1 MENFYVLYGLNKGL
15 IKIELEKLLKKFKN
29 CDLIKYDMSTTEIEN
44 IIEDARTVSLFGQK
58 KVIIL
63 EDSFFLGT
71 NKNIDNLKLLE
82 DYIEHYNPDS
92 YLIFICNL
100 EKIDTRKKINKLLS
114 KHKVMELNT
123 LNETDLSHFVQE
135 YLKKDGYK
143 IEDIPFF
150 LKRVGTNLSNIQNE
164 LDKLEMLTIEKK
176 VITNDDVNKVTTKV
190 VEEEIFTLTDA
201 IILKDTKKA
210 LHLLDEFLNL
220 NYDEI
225 QIIMLLFSQ
234 FHFLFQVKRLLNKN
248 KTAEEIAKILEV
260 NPYRV
265 KYTIKKLY
273 TYTEDEILGYIKRLA
288 KMDHDIKLGLIQ
300 KNLALRLFILY
311 KDNT

>member
-114 KHKVMELNT
+114 KHKIMELNT

-201 IILKDTKKA
+201 IILKDTKTA

-225 QIIMLLFSQ
+225 QIIMLLSSQ

>member
-29 CDLIKYDMSTTEIEN
+29 CDLIKYDMSTTEIES

-100 EKIDTRKKINKLLS
+100 EKLDTRKKINKLLS

-123 LNETDLSHFVQE
+123 LNETDLSRFVQE

-164 LDKLEMLTIEKK
+164 LDKLEMLTIEEK
-176 VITNDDVNKVTTKV
+176 VITNDDINKVTTKV
-190 VEEEIFTLTDA
+190 VEEEIFSLTDA
-201 IILKDTKKA
+201 IILKDTKTA

-225 QIIMLLFSQ
+225 QIIMLLSSQ

-265 KYTIKKLY
+265 KYTTKKLY
-273 TYTEDEILGYIKRLA
+273 TYTEEEILDYIKRLA

>member
-15 IKIELEKLLKKFKN
+15 IKTELEKLLKKFKN

-150 LKRVGTNLSNIQNE
+150 LKRAGTNLSNIQNE

-234 FHFLFQVKRLLNKN
+234 FHFLFQIKRLLNKN

>member
-150 LKRVGTNLSNIQNE
+150 LKRAGTNLSNIQNE

-210 LHLLDEFLNL
+210 LHLLDEFLKL

>member
-1 MENFYVLYGLNKGL
+1 
-15 IKIELEKLLKKFKN
+15 
-29 CDLIKYDMSTTEIEN
+29 MSTTEIEN

-150 LKRVGTNLSNIQNE
+150 LKRAGTNLSNIQNE

>member
-15 IKIELEKLLKKFKN
+15 IKTELEKLLKKFKN

-150 LKRVGTNLSNIQNE
+150 LKRAGTNLSNIQNE

>member
-15 IKIELEKLLKKFKN
+15 IKTELEKLLKKFKN

-150 LKRVGTNLSNIQNE
+150 LKRAGTNLSNIQNE

-210 LHLLDEFLNL
+210 LHLLDEFLKL

>member
-150 LKRVGTNLSNIQNE
+150 LKR
-164 LDKLEMLTIEKK
+164 
-176 VITNDDVNKVTTKV
+176 
-190 VEEEIFTLTDA
+190 A
-201 IILKDTKKA
+201 
-210 LHLLDEFLNL
+210 
-220 NYDEI
+220 
-225 QIIMLLFSQ
+225 
-234 FHFLFQVKRLLNKN
+234 
-248 KTAEEIAKILEV
+248 
-260 NPYRV
+260 
-265 KYTIKKLY
+265 
-273 TYTEDEILGYIKRLA
+273 GY
-288 KMDHDIKLGLIQ
+288 
-300 KNLALRLFILY
+300 
-311 KDNT
+311 

>member
-29 CDLIKYDMSTTEIEN
+29 CDLIKYDMSTTEIES

-100 EKIDTRKKINKLLS
+100 EKLDTRKKINKLLS

-123 LNETDLSHFVQE
+123 LNETDLSRFVQE

-176 VITNDDVNKVTTKV
+176 VITNDDINKVTTKV
-190 VEEEIFTLTDA
+190 VEEEIFSLTDA
-201 IILKDTKKA
+201 IILKDTKTA

-225 QIIMLLFSQ
+225 QIIMLLSSQ

-248 KTAEEIAKILEV
+248 KTTEEIAKILEV

-265 KYTIKKLY
+265 KYTTKKLY

>member
-1 MENFYVLYGLNKGL
+1 
-15 IKIELEKLLKKFKN
+15 
-29 CDLIKYDMSTTEIEN
+29 
-44 IIEDARTVSLFGQK
+44 
-58 KVIIL
+58 
-63 EDSFFLGT
+63 
-71 NKNIDNLKLLE
+71 
-82 DYIEHYNPDS
+82 
-92 YLIFICNL
+92 
-100 EKIDTRKKINKLLS
+100 
-114 KHKVMELNT
+114 
-123 LNETDLSHFVQE
+123 
-135 YLKKDGYK
+135 
-143 IEDIPFF
+143 
-150 LKRVGTNLSNIQNE
+150 
-164 LDKLEMLTIEKK
+164 MLTIEKK

>member
-150 LKRVGTNLSNIQNE
+150 LKRAGTNLSNIQNE

>member
-29 CDLIKYDMSTTEIEN
+29 CDLIKYDMSTTEIES

-63 EDSFFLGT
+63 EDAFFLGT

-143 IEDIPFF
+143 IEDTPFF

-164 LDKLEMLTIEKK
+164 LDKLEMLTIDKK

-201 IILKDTKKA
+201 IILKDTKTA

-225 QIIMLLFSQ
+225 QIIMLLSSQ

>member
-1 MENFYVLYGLNKGL
+1 
-15 IKIELEKLLKKFKN
+15 
-29 CDLIKYDMSTTEIEN
+29 
-44 IIEDARTVSLFGQK
+44 
-58 KVIIL
+58 
-63 EDSFFLGT
+63 
-71 NKNIDNLKLLE
+71 
-82 DYIEHYNPDS
+82 
-92 YLIFICNL
+92 
-100 EKIDTRKKINKLLS
+100 
-114 KHKVMELNT
+114 MELNT
-123 LNETDLSHFVQE
+123 LNETDLSRFVQE

-176 VITNDDVNKVTTKV
+176 VITNDDINKVTTKV
-190 VEEEIFTLTDA
+190 VEEEIFSLTDA
-201 IILKDTKKA
+201 IILKDTKTA

-225 QIIMLLFSQ
+225 QIIMLLSSQ

-265 KYTIKKLY
+265 KYTTKKLY
-273 TYTEDEILGYIKRLA
+273 TYTEEEILDYIKRLA

>member
-15 IKIELEKLLKKFKN
+15 IKTELEKLLKKFKN

-150 LKRVGTNLSNIQNE
+150 LKRAGTNLSNIQNE

-176 VITNDDVNKVTTKV
+176 VITNDDVKKVTTKV

-201 IILKDTKKA
+201 IVLKDTKKA

-225 QIIMLLFSQ
+225 QIIMLLSSQ

>member
-15 IKIELEKLLKKFKN
+15 IKTELEKLLKKFKN

-150 LKRVGTNLSNIQNE
+150 LKRAGTNLSNIQNE

-225 QIIMLLFSQ
+225 QIIMLLSSQ

>member
-29 CDLIKYDMSTTEIEN
+29 CDLIKYDMSTTEIES

-63 EDSFFLGT
+63 EDAFFLGT

-100 EKIDTRKKINKLLS
+100 EKLDTRKKINKLLS

-143 IEDIPFF
+143 IEDISFF

-164 LDKLEMLTIEKK
+164 LDKLEMLTIDKK
-176 VITNDDVNKVTTKV
+176 VITNEDVNKVTTKV

-201 IILKDTKKA
+201 IILKDTKNA

-225 QIIMLLFSQ
+225 QIIMLLSSQ

>member
-1 MENFYVLYGLNKGL
+1 
-15 IKIELEKLLKKFKN
+15 
-29 CDLIKYDMSTTEIEN
+29 
-44 IIEDARTVSLFGQK
+44 
-58 KVIIL
+58 
-63 EDSFFLGT
+63 
-71 NKNIDNLKLLE
+71 
-82 DYIEHYNPDS
+82 
-92 YLIFICNL
+92 
-100 EKIDTRKKINKLLS
+100 
-114 KHKVMELNT
+114 MELNT

-150 LKRVGTNLSNIQNE
+150 LKRAGTNLSNIQNE

>member
-150 LKRVGTNLSNIQNE
+150 LKRAGTNLSNIQNE

-225 QIIMLLFSQ
+225 QIIMLLSSQ

>member
-29 CDLIKYDMSTTEIEN
+29 CDLIKYDMSTTEIES

-63 EDSFFLGT
+63 EDAFFLGT
-71 NKNIDNLKLLE
+71 NKNIDNLNLLE

-100 EKIDTRKKINKLLS
+100 EKLDTRKKINKLLS

-143 IEDIPFF
+143 IEDTPFF

-201 IILKDTKKA
+201 IILKDTKTA

-225 QIIMLLFSQ
+225 QIIMLLSSQ